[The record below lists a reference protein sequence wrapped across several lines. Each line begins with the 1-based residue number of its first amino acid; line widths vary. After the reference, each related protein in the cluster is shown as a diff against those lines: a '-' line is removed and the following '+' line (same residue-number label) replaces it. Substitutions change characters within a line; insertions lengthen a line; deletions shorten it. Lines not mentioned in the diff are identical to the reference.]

1 MNLSKKDGYLIIV
14 AVIICI
20 IISCLSPFIASG
32 NPDGLEKSAEDAG
45 LAEDYGVD
53 GLNEIYS
60 SPFPDYTFE
69 PLGSLGEIGVLILGA
84 VICLAIPP
92 KFFSSFSISF
102 FKFITSFFHIFIL
115 DFRNFLEINNWQT
128 LLKHLS

>member
-84 VICLAIPP
+84 VICLAGGFVVGKI
-92 KFFSSFSISF
+92 IA
-102 FKFITSFFHIFIL
+102 SFFHIFIL

>member
-60 SPFPDYTFE
+60 
-69 PLGSLGEIGVLILGA
+69 LGSLGEIGVLILGA
-84 VICLAIPP
+84 VICLAGG
-92 KFFSSFSISF
+92 
-102 FKFITSFFHIFIL
+102 FIVGKIIEK
-115 DFRNFLEINNWQT
+115 RG
-128 LLKHLS
+128 

>member
-1 MNLSKKDGYLIIV
+1 MEKKTQYLLIV
-14 AVIICI
+14 GIVVCLVIAV
-20 IISCLSPFIASG
+20 LSPFIASG
-32 NPDGLEKSAEDAG
+32 DPDGLEKSAEDAG

-84 VICLAIPP
+84 VICLAGGFVIG
-92 KFFSSFSISF
+92 KIIE
-102 FKFITSFFHIFIL
+102 K
-115 DFRNFLEINNWQT
+115 RG
-128 LLKHLS
+128 